1 MSETLLQINGLRV
14 NVEEKEIL
22 HGVDL
27 DIKKGETHV
36 LMGPNGAGKSTLG
49 YALMGNPR
57 YAITDGHIYFNGKEI
72 KEESPADGKG
82 WHFSVFSKSD

>member
-36 LMGPNGAGKSTLG
+36 LMGPNGAGKSTAG
-49 YALMGNPR
+49 IR
-57 YAITDGHIYFNGKEI
+57 IDG
-72 KEESPADGKG
+72 
-82 WHFSVFSKSD
+82 

>member
-1 MSETLLQINGLRV
+1 MGDCRTEGTMSETLLQINGLRV

-22 HGVDL
+22 HSVDL

-49 YALMGNPR
+49 YVWKNLIR
-57 YAITDGHIYFNGKEI
+57 DK
-72 KEESPADGKG
+72 
-82 WHFSVFSKSD
+82 